1 MSTDAASSPEA
12 ALALPRS
19 IADEIIAHAREDAP
33 RECCGLIAGRSG
45 RLENLYRL
53 TNLAPGN
60 RLYEIDPR
68 EIYDLEFRT
77 LPARNQEIVAI
88 YHSHPATE
96 AFPSATD
103 RAQAFW
109 PDAYYLIC
117 SLANPDAPVIRAFRL
132 GQPEVV
138 EVSVK
143 VIEDIE
149 DIED

>member
-1 MSTDAASSPEA
+1 MSSSTEEV
-12 ALALPRS
+12 LALPRTL
-19 IADEIIAHAREDAP
+19 ADEIIAHAREDAP
-33 RECCGLIAGRSG
+33 RECCGLIAGRNG
-45 RLENLYRL
+45 QLEDLYRL

-77 LPARNQEIVAI
+77 LPARDQEIVAI
-88 YHSHPATE
+88 YHSHPETE
-96 AFPSATD
+96 AYPSATD

-117 SLANPDAPVIRAFRL
+117 SLADPESPVIRAFRL

-138 EVSVK
+138 EIGVQEV
-143 VIEDIE
+143 
-149 DIED
+149 